1 MLSDSDLTNKK
12 KSKIE
17 LKVKSYSCQCNEI
30 DYYKIEIET
39 EHVTHEKKEECF

>member
-1 MLSDSDLTNKK
+1 MLSNSNLTNK

-30 DYYKIEIET
+30 DYYKTEIEI
-39 EHVTHEKKEECF
+39 